1 MMMRWSTDTSFC
13 QYSSGTGRTERGGHR
28 TQPTNLLAT
37 QRVRVPTE
45 LPFLHATALVVG
57 SHISTH
63 WKKKKKIIISQLPT
77 STSASASASAT
88 SRLPHRS
95 PSYALLPNHQRRHAK
110 TEDNQKFPAPAS
122 SGGKSAKS
130 ACVVACWVG
139 CGGERGWRRRG
150 RGSNILTFL
159 LHYYSLLS
167 VCVCVCRNSIIEDA
181 DGVWKSNS
189 IFFFS
194 INEKKRSLS
203 LSLCHTKASMTC
215 VHEFLVLKKL
225 KIRVFFGQF
234 SLN

>member
-1 MMMRWSTDTSFC
+1 MVRDG
-13 QYSSGTGRTERGGHR
+13 QRGGGTGPN
-28 TQPTNLLAT
+28 QPTCWPRNAYAFRLSSHFCMPPRWWLGAT
-37 QRVRVPTE
+37 
-45 LPFLHATALVVG
+45 LV
-57 SHISTH
+57 HIGR
-63 WKKKKKIIISQLPT
+63 KKKKIIISQLPT
-77 STSASASASAT
+77 SSTSASASAT